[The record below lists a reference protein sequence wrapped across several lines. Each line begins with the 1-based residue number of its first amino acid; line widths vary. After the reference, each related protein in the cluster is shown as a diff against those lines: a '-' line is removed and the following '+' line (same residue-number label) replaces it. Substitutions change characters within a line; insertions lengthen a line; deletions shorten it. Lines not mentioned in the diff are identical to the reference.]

1 MNEEVTRRQ
10 GDARP
15 KSNGGRL
22 SIREEQKQR
31 TRDRLL
37 DAAFQVFQEVGFR
50 AATVDQ
56 IMKRAG
62 ANRATFYLHF
72 TDKWDVAA
80 GLGRRSTTIVA
91 DRFRLLDNLI
101 APTRAD
107 VRAWLEDDL
116 VNRHKERVSLGV
128 NQEALSADPRFGQ
141 EYVDYFGRVAD
152 RVMVNTVARWPVE
165 RRPLARS
172 KIVCLFLMLQR
183 MQFHLLSQ
191 ELDFG
196 SSDILEALT
205 DILWNE
211 LFACNAQSPTEAA
224 AG

>member
-1 MNEEVTRRQ
+1 MNEEVTRGSR
-10 GDARP
+10 GARP

-37 DAAFQVFQEVGFR
+37 DAAFEVFQEAGFR
-50 AATVDQ
+50 AATVEQ
-56 IMKRAG
+56 IVKRAG

-72 TDKWDVAA
+72 TDKLDVAA
-80 GLGRRSTTIVA
+80 GLGRRSAARVA
-91 DRFRLLDNLI
+91 DRFRLLDNLV

-107 VRAWLEDDL
+107 VRAWLEEDL
-116 VNRHKERVSLGV
+116 INRGKERVSIGV
-128 NQEALSADPRFGQ
+128 NHEALTADPRFGQ

-152 RVMVNTVARWPVE
+152 RVMVNTVARWPAE

-172 KIVCLFLMLQR
+172 KIVCLFLMLHR
-183 MQFHLLSQ
+183 VQFHLLSQ

-196 SSDILEALT
+196 SADVLEALT

-211 LFACNAQSPTEAA
+211 LFACIVQCPAEAA
-224 AG
+224 G